1 MGRLATCA
9 CWAVAAV
16 LATDGVARAQV
27 PGRQLSE
34 SGAGQQV
41 QAVQDSEE
49 RSGVL
54 GAIRARLAEIFARER
69 LQIHVN
75 GAYQESSRQFQTET
89 ALRTYGET
97 ARLLTREEFRGG
109 GHVDVG
115 GSLRIWRGVLLGA
128 SFTQVADSGSAEV
141 TGTVPHPLDVERDR
155 TPSPQ
160 TPALTRRERATHAYL
175 AWRIP
180 WRYSLE
186 VEFSAGPSYFSL
198 RQGVVANVTPFEV
211 VGPPF
216 AEVGLQVD
224 LGEHTRSGVGY
235 NAGIDVTYMLTPATH
250 MPQVGIGYFVRVT
263 GGSVS
268 LPMTAD
274 TRRRVSVG
282 GVQTGAGFR
291 LRF

>member
-1 MGRLATCA
+1 MGRVATCA
-9 CWAVAAV
+9 CWAAVAV
-16 LATDGVARAQV
+16 LAIGGVAWAQL
-27 PGRQLSE
+27 PGPARSAG
-34 SGAGQQV
+34 GAGQPA
-41 QAVQDSEE
+41 QAVQDSGE
-49 RSGVL
+49 RFGFL
-54 GAIRARLAEIFARER
+54 GAIRARLAEILIGER

-75 GAYQESSRQFQTET
+75 GAYQESSRQFQTES
-89 ALRTYGET
+89 ALRAYGET
-97 ARLLTREEFRGG
+97 ARLLAREEFRGG

-128 SFTQVADSGSAEV
+128 SFTQVADSGRAEV

-155 TPSPQ
+155 APPPQ

-175 AWRIP
+175 AWRMP

-186 VEFSAGPSYFSL
+186 VELSAGPSYFSL
-198 RQGVVANVTPFEV
+198 RQGVVANVTPVEV

-235 NAGIDVTYMLTPATH
+235 NAGIDVTYMLTSATRI
-250 MPQVGIGYFVRVT
+250 PQVGIGYFVRVT

-274 TRRRVSVG
+274 TWRRVSVG

>member
-9 CWAVAAV
+9 CWAAVAV
-16 LATDGVARAQV
+16 LALGGVARAQV

-34 SGAGQQV
+34 GRAGR
-41 QAVQDSEE
+41 QAQEVEGSEE

-54 GAIRARLAEIFARER
+54 GAIGAHLAEIFSRER

-75 GAYQESSRQFQTET
+75 GAYQQSSRQFQTET
-89 ALRTYGET
+89 TFRTYGEP

-109 GHVDVG
+109 GHIDAG
-115 GSLRIWRGVLLGA
+115 GSLRIWRGVVLGA

-141 TGTVPHPLDVERDR
+141 TGTIPHPLDVERDR
-155 TPSPQ
+155 TPPPQ
-160 TPALTRRERATHAYL
+160 TPALSRRERGTHAYL

-180 WRYSLE
+180 LRYSLE
-186 VEFSAGPSYFSL
+186 VELSAGPSYFSL
-198 RQGVVANVTPFEV
+198 RQGVVANATPVEV

-224 LGEHTRSGVGY
+224 LGEHTRNGVGY
-235 NAGIDVTYMLTPATH
+235 NAGIDVTYMLTPTTRI
-250 MPQVGIGYFVRVT
+250 PQVGIGYFVRVT
-263 GGSVS
+263 RGSVS
-268 LPMTAD
+268 LPVAAD

-282 GVQTGAGFR
+282 GVQTGAGLR

>member
-9 CWAVAAV
+9 CWAAAAV
-16 LATDGVARAQV
+16 LATDGVAWAQV

-34 SGAGQQV
+34 SGAGQQA

-54 GAIRARLAEIFARER
+54 GAIGASLAEIFARER

-141 TGTVPHPLDVERDR
+141 SGTVPHPLDVERDR

-235 NAGIDVTYMLTPATH
+235 NAGIDVTYMLTPGTH

>member
-1 MGRLATCA
+1 MGRLAACA
-9 CWAVAAV
+9 CWAAVAV
-16 LATDGVARAQV
+16 LAFGGVARAQV
-27 PGRQLSE
+27 AEQRLSE
-34 SGAGQQV
+34 SGAGR
-41 QAVQDSEE
+41 QAREVRDSEE

-54 GAIRARLAEIFARER
+54 GAIGARLAEIFAGER

-75 GAYQESSRQFQTET
+75 GAYQESSRQFQSET
-89 ALRTYGET
+89 TFRAYGEP
-97 ARLLTREEFRGG
+97 ARFLTSEQFRGG

-115 GSLRIWRGVLLGA
+115 GALRIWRAVVLGA
-128 SFTQVADSGSAEV
+128 SFTQVRDSGSAEV

-155 TPSPQ
+155 TSPPQ
-160 TPALTRRERATHAYL
+160 TSPLARRERATHAYL

-180 WRYSLE
+180 LPYSLE
-186 VEFSAGPSYFSL
+186 MELSAGPSYFSL

-211 VGPPF
+211 GGPPF

-224 LGEHTRSGVGY
+224 LGEHTRNGLGY
-235 NAGIDVTYMLTPATH
+235 NAGIDVTYMLTPATRI
-250 MPQVGIGYFVRVT
+250 PQVGVGYFVRVT

-268 LPMTAD
+268 LPIAAD